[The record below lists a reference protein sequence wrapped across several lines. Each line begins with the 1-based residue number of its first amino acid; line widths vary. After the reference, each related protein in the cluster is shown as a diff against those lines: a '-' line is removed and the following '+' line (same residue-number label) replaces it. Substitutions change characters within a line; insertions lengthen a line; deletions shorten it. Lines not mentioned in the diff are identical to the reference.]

1 MGNSKIYKDLSK
13 FLVENLHIYNEVNKI
28 YYMRKIAIV
37 FLFSLC
43 SYILWAS
50 GEKEAPTDQNGRYTT
65 PPNTLG
71 TDINSQR
78 EPDVADQQANIILN
92 YSERHIESENISNDT
107 SEDDRINIVRELL
120 LGSEKT
126 VNAYLGAMRL
136 AQIENEF
143 NFLTNVFRIEEIRDS
158 WDWITSIA
166 DIISIGGIGIGT
178 YMTIENGN
186 NGPTS
191 DALITVSTSVMIGIA
206 SQIITGFRSPKVES
220 EALSIAIDLAV
231 ARQGYEDLCIRKKQY
246 EIIIAHLEDA
256 QSRLIDVS
264 NRYSDVN
271 DERNKQFSTNDIT
284 KIQSELLKSDTY
296 WGELV
301 VISDSLYLI
310 ATEMLSLLE
319 EMYKQATTYKIITE
333 RLIDYNAEIVTVVN
347 EYTDFISMIE
357 TAIEY
362 HQKVVVPDFQQM
374 KVTLTALSLR
384 Q

>member
-1 MGNSKIYKDLSK
+1 
-13 FLVENLHIYNEVNKI
+13 
-28 YYMRKIAIV
+28 MRKIAIV